1 MFFCRQPTIYS
12 HSCGINNNSSIFTTC
27 TVCIHIVV
35 CCKWCSTILCQQQYY
50 GNDNAS
56 LWRRHIVSISWT
68 GSYLHYNTQAMD
80 GSCLHFSV
88 ATVKSFRPLSTVH
101 CRPEYTNMATVKR
114 TCTEN
119 YVAQTRCKVYM
130 GGADQLASGVVA
142 CNKLS

>member
-1 MFFCRQPTIYS
+1 MPTYYA
-12 HSCGINNNSSIFTTC
+12 
-27 TVCIHIVV
+27 
-35 CCKWCSTILCQQQYY
+35 CQQQYY

-56 LWRRHIVSISWT
+56 LWSNVGSYICPGSIVSISWT
-68 GSYLHYNTQAMD
+68 GSCLHYNTQAMD

-119 YVAQTRCKVYM
+119 YVAQTRCKVYIIY
-130 GGADQLASGVVA
+130 GRG
-142 CNKLS
+142 